1 MLNSLVNVT
10 NETSPEINSAL
21 NFLIKQLLVFSLVQT
36 TTLISFS
43 QFVTVGYILVQL
55 PDKTYIF
62 IT

>member
-36 TTLISFS
+36 TTLIFQSVCNRWLHFS
-43 QFVTVGYILVQL
+43 TA
-55 PDKTYIF
+55 T
-62 IT
+62 